1 MQYQCEYRC
10 EATSV
15 EGFIQQLA
23 VQYVAHGYFYFVT
36 GHVPPKKDAATIDRK
51 LLERYGIER
60 SKWSRARQKHAGRA
74 NLHYLRHRDF
84 FVLLAT
90 EGAHQFFEAE
100 RGQVRDLRRTWLKA
114 FQYEVGYRNGH
125 SLVRIERSEYRR
137 VRSYF
142 LEVGIHR
149 SATDLAARIFTLGYV
164 PYQPVYRQLR
174 RMVWDLNRARRRA
187 GYEPVALSCV
197 RKLRKVV
204 RPFESGNVEEAA

>member
-1 MQYQCEYRC
+1 MQYSC

-36 GHVPPKKDAATIDRK
+36 GRVPERKDPADVDRK

-60 SKWSRARQKHAGRA
+60 SKWSRSRQKHAGRA

-84 FVLLAT
+84 FVLVAT

-100 RGQVRDLRRTWLKA
+100 RAQVRDLRKTWLKA
-114 FQYEVGYRNGH
+114 FQYEIGSRNGH
-125 SLVRIERSEYRR
+125 ALVRIERGEYRR
-137 VRSYF
+137 LKSYF
-142 LEVGIHR
+142 LDLGVHR
-149 SATDLAARIFTLGYV
+149 SAKDLANKIFRLPFV
-164 PYQPVYRQLR
+164 PYQPVYKQLR
-174 RMVWDLNRARRRA
+174 RMVWELNRKRKAA
-187 GYEPVALSCV
+187 GFEPVSLYCV

-204 RPFESGNVEEAA
+204 RPFERHDIEEAA

>member
-1 MQYQCEYRC
+1 MQYRC

-36 GHVPPKKDAATIDRK
+36 GRVPPGKDPEKVDRK

-60 SKWSRARQKHAGRA
+60 SKWSRARQKQGGRA
-74 NLHYLRHRDF
+74 NLHYLRYGDY

-114 FQYEVGYRNGH
+114 FTYEVGYRNGH
-125 SLVRIERSEYRR
+125 ALVRIERSEYRR
-137 VRSYF
+137 LKSYF
-142 LEVGIHR
+142 LGVGVHR
-149 SATDLAARIFTLGYV
+149 SAADLQATIFQLPLM
-164 PYQPVYRQLR
+164 PYRPVYRQLC
-174 RMVWDLNRARRRA
+174 RMVWELNRRRKLA
-187 GYEPVALSCV
+187 SYEPVRVSCV

-204 RPFESGNVEEAA
+204 RPFEQATPRADT